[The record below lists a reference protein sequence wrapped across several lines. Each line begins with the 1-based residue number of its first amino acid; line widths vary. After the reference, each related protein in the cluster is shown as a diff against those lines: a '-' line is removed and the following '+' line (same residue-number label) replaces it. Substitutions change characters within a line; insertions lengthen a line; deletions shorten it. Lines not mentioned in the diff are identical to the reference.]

1 MKNPFFS
8 KELPQ
13 VIDWTKMPDSIEPV
27 PTQVNQRGGKLRLT
41 QEYSKGVDDKKC
53 SNNCSCLEPS
63 GTICMTEEETIPSES
78 APEDGRKP
86 EQTYEELIKHPDFL
100 SDPSRPPPRHWKA
113 MLDEAIQRKEA
124 QRQAS
129 LFPGCGPGCGHGIH
143 SLRTCKAKDLN
154 KSIIEQR
161 LRGSTESQV
170 CVDEVISNAGL
181 EPNFQRSLSLS
192 TEISSSSSKEVNA
205 IGEFQWVQIPC
216 AVDSGACAHVT
227 PANLFA
233 ILGPPKSSK
242 LLPKYYAADGSEIE
256 TLGECSVNAVLEN
269 GTELS
274 TSFDVAKITRPLM
287 SVHQM
292 VRNGHQVVFG
302 EKHSYL
308 QLKGGTRV
316 PLRHEGRLY
325 MLDMWVKV
333 PIEIAKSSPFVRQV
347 APQ

>member
-1 MKNPFFS
+1 
-8 KELPQ
+8 
-13 VIDWTKMPDSIEPV
+13 
-27 PTQVNQRGGKLRLT
+27 
-41 QEYSKGVDDKKC
+41 
-53 SNNCSCLEPS
+53 
-63 GTICMTEEETIPSES
+63 
-78 APEDGRKP
+78 
-86 EQTYEELIKHPDFL
+86 
-100 SDPSRPPPRHWKA
+100 
-113 MLDEAIQRKEA
+113 
-124 QRQAS
+124 
-129 LFPGCGPGCGHGIH
+129 
-143 SLRTCKAKDLN
+143 
-154 KSIIEQR
+154 
-161 LRGSTESQV
+161 
-170 CVDEVISNAGL
+170 
-181 EPNFQRSLSLS
+181 
-192 TEISSSSSKEVNA
+192 
-205 IGEFQWVQIPC
+205 
-216 AVDSGACAHVT
+216 
-227 PANLFA
+227 LFA

-256 TLGECSVNAVLEN
+256 NLGECSVNAVLEN